1 MKTRLLAIMLCAAML
16 MSAFAIGIGAES
28 AAATADGL
36 FYTVSYG
43 TTDGKTMSELT
54 ALSADQAAVYS
65 DGRSFTLNSS
75 TGLPCQIF
83 EVDTSGVTTDSITLS
98 VGAGTIEHE
107 RVALKAFNVTTNKW
121 DTLTTVVSAGDLRAL
136 VPLNT
141 YSADGKLKAMVTLDY
156 VANGSNRFIWR
167 TDQQHYTKHDDLNDF
182 YFKIH
187 EYMIAEYQNDNV
199 AYVINTGDIV
209 DDTPNLKD
217 SPKQW
222 KLASD
227 AFALLDEAGVPYGI
241 ETGNHDVGD
250 FPANNY
256 IHYLNYFG
264 KDRYEGKPWY
274 GDSIDDNKCH
284 YDLVT
289 VGNYDFLILYI
300 GYGQGSDD
308 AVLNWANEVL
318 AKYPHRNAILCTHQ
332 YLKPADLSQA
342 GRAEILHNTVVS
354 KNPNVKMVLSGHYK
368 GTGYKWRDAEGRQ
381 VLEVVADYQ
390 FVQAE
395 SEEYYAGHKDPLHHI
410 GSSPYC
416 NGEGYI
422 REVIVNGN
430 TIDMYAF
437 SPVTGGVTP
446 YGSTDDLRFTVELQ
460 ANERTLTTFDFT
472 ASTENAAG
480 IAQNPEEGLNIVCD
494 APAMKALIAKASEA
508 DKSLYTKD
516 SYKTMKAALKAA
528 KKAVKAG
535 GALQAEYVALNTAY
549 GALEEPTFKMDREKL
564 ETVHDLNLQLP
575 MWENL
580 SGPKS
585 LDKARSHINAEQLDN
600 GGFTAIKSNFATNDW
615 PAMKYITPITFT
627 PKDGKVY
634 LYLDIDAGCTWS
646 LFPRVIQ
653 DMNQYEGRL
662 NSVIQGSFDNTLDAG
677 SGIYKGV
684 YDVTEALVNMGVDPT
699 KEMTITFI
707 MNVVP
712 GPATFN
718 EISIL
723 TGEYKDGFMLDLGGN
738 TLWILVGVVILLG
751 GAAVIFAVL
760 YTPKKKE
767 ETEVTETNADKTEE
781 TE

>member
-1 MKTRLLAIMLCAAML
+1 MKKRFFAMVLCIAML
-16 MSAFAIGIGAES
+16 MSAFAFGVGAQ
-28 AAATADGL
+28 TADGL
-36 FYTVSYG
+36 SYSISYG
-43 TTDGKTMSELT
+43 TTDGKT
-54 ALSADQAAVYS
+54 LSDSTTLNAEQTAVYS
-65 DGRSFTLNSS
+65 GDRSLTINSS
-75 TGLPCQIF
+75 TGIPYQMF
-83 EVDTSGVTTDSITLS
+83 EVDTSNAAADSITLS
-98 VGAGTIEHE
+98 VGASTVENE
-107 RVALKAFNVTTNKW
+107 RVALKVFNVTTNVW
-121 DTLTTVVSAGDLRAL
+121 DTVTTTVTAGDLRAL

-156 VANGSNRFIWR
+156 VANGSNRFIWS
-167 TDQQHYTKHDDLNDF
+167 TDQQHYTKNDDLNDF

-187 EYMIAEYQNDNV
+187 EYMVSEYQNDNI

-227 AFALLDEAGVPYGI
+227 AFAILDEAGVPYGI

-256 IHYLNYFG
+256 VRYLEYFG

-300 GYGQGSDD
+300 GYGQGADD

-318 AKYPHRNAILCTHQ
+318 AEYPHRNAILCTHQ

-342 GRAEILHNTVVS
+342 GRAEILHNTVVA

-368 GTGYKWRDAEGRQ
+368 GTGYKWRDADGRQ

-395 SEEYYAGHKDPLHHI
+395 SEDYYADHKDPLHHI
-410 GSSPYC
+410 GNSPYC

-446 YGSTDDLRFTVELQ
+446 YGSSDDLRFTVELQ

-472 ASTENAAG
+472 ASTEDAAG
-480 IAQNPEEGLNIVCD
+480 IAQNNEEGLNIVCD
-494 APAMKALIAKASEA
+494 APAMQALIAKANA
-508 DKSLYTKD
+508 VDKSLYTKD
-516 SYKTMKAALKAA
+516 SYKAMKDALKVA
-528 KKAVKAG
+528 KKAVKG
-535 GALQAEYVALNTAY
+535 GGTLQAEYVALSTAF

-575 MWENL
+575 MWENMN
-580 SGPKS
+580 GPKS
-585 LDKARSHINAEQLDN
+585 LDKARSHITAEQLEN
-600 GGFTAIKSNFATNDW
+600 GGFTATKSNFATNDW

-653 DMNQYEGRL
+653 DMQQYEGRL
-662 NSVIQGSFDNTLDAG
+662 NSVIEGSFDNTLDAG

-684 YDVTEALVNMGVDPT
+684 YDITEALVNMGVDPT
-699 KEMTITFI
+699 KEMTINFI

-712 GPATFN
+712 GPATVN
-718 EISIL
+718 EISVL
-723 TGEYKDGFMLDLGGN
+723 TGEYKDGFTLDLSGN
-738 TLWILVGVVILLG
+738 MLWIVVGAVVILG
-751 GAAVIFAVL
+751 GAVIIFAVL
-760 YTPKKKE
+760 YTPKKKA
-767 ETEVTETNADKTEE
+767 TEDVAKTETTEDKTE
-781 TE
+781 